1 MAGLPE
7 LPGAGPPARRTR
19 STLDVLDN
27 GLLVVVGVVAAL
39 VLLKIVGFIAG
50 TVFFL
55 VKLALVAGAVFV
67 ALRLLLRSR
76 GR

>member
-7 LPGAGPPARRTR
+7 PRRNR
-19 STLDVLDN
+19 STLAVLDN

-39 VLLKIVGFIAG
+39 VVLKIVGIIAG

-55 VKLALVAGAVFV
+55 VKLAVLAGVIAVAV
-67 ALRLLLRSR
+67 RLLARR
-76 GR
+76 K